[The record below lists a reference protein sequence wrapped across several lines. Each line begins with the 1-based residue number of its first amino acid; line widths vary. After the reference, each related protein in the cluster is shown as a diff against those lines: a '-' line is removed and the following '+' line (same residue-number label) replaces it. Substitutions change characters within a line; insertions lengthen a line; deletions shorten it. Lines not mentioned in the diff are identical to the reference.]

1 MKKALSFL
9 GKVLLGLLACL
20 VLAAVA
26 VLLVFQRNIPQ
37 PLLERALAF
46 ADMEDYTLQVKRAT
60 YSPGGGLSV
69 YGVELLPKRST
80 DDSLITA
87 ESVRVEFSPSPFV
100 PLRKRLRKITVVR
113 PRFPYLPPKSGKA
126 PRPVPTPPA
135 LPRIDPFELEV
146 KDPDILGIHARQL
159 TALASVRG
167 HNLSFRAI
175 NILWPDRALRV
186 DATLALD
193 LETRILETKINGHV
207 YPSNVLPLMLPRR
220 VDSSVVLRE
229 AEKFQEIRQ
238 PVRAEADLSIHIDTA
253 DFDLKLALD
262 VPPCT
267 YNGVP
272 LDSVKGNLEAWETN
286 VTTTVRLTPIEA
298 RGRCGE
304 LFGRLTYCDRD
315 DQVVFTAKA
324 SMDIANL
331 FDIIGV
337 LNEGELSVV
346 NCAVPPRVE
355 ASGIVNI
362 SKTGKGEASS
372 ASGKVT
378 LEKGSVLNFN
388 VVHTTADFKLTGCS
402 VLFNNLAGRAAHGGD
417 LRGWINFD
425 FPGYDAERT
434 VFHSELDF
442 KNIDMLDVLRAVN
455 VTNTQMG
462 KLTGKVQLASTTGT
476 NALDRLCGSGHIDFK
491 HGVITQIPLFAGFT
505 AYLARN
511 VPGISALVDQSTG
524 SMDFTITNGVL
535 HTENAYI
542 EGSVFSIKAHGTYD
556 IAHDRLDFVARANI
570 FKSKSIVGKITHIVT
585 FPFTK
590 LLLEFKVF
598 GPLEKTDWSYVSI
611 LERISDTSTSLFGGK
626 TEKNER

>member
-1 MKKALSFL
+1 MKKTLSFL
-9 GKVLLGLLACL
+9 LHVLIGFVVCFVFFAI
-20 VLAAVA
+20 A
-26 VLLVFQRNIPQ
+26 VLLIFQRNIPR
-37 PLLERALAF
+37 PLLERALAY
-46 ADMEDYTLQVKRAT
+46 ADMEDYALQIKRAT

-69 YGVELLPKRST
+69 YGVELLPKHST
-80 DDSLITA
+80 DDGLITA
-87 ESVRVEFSPSPFV
+87 ESIHIEFSPSPFV
-100 PLRKRLRKITVVR
+100 PLRKRLRKVTVVR
-113 PRFPYLPPKSGKA
+113 PFFPYLPPKSGKEVT
-126 PRPVPTPPA
+126 PVPPPPD

-146 KDPDILGIHARQL
+146 KDPDILGIHARRL
-159 TALASVRG
+159 TALASMRG

-175 NILWPDRALRV
+175 NILWPDKALRV
-186 DATLALD
+186 DASLVLD

-207 YPSNVLPLMLPRR
+207 YPSNILPLMLPRR
-220 VDSSVVLRE
+220 VNSSVVLRE
-229 AEKFQEIRQ
+229 AEKFQEIRE

-272 LDSVKGNLEAWETN
+272 LESIKGNLEACETN
-286 VTTTVRLTPIEA
+286 ITTTVRLSPIEA
-298 RGRCGE
+298 RGRGGE
-304 LFGRLTYCDRD
+304 LYGRLTYCDGD
-315 DQVVFTAKA
+315 NQVIFTSKTA
-324 SMDIANL
+324 MDLPNL

-346 NCAVPPRVE
+346 NCAIPPRVE
-355 ASGIVNI
+355 ASGIVSV
-362 SKTGKGEASS
+362 SKTMEGATNN
-372 ASGKVT
+372 ATGKVT
-378 LEKGSVLNFN
+378 LEKGSILNFN
-388 VVHTTADFKLTGCS
+388 VVNTTADFQLTGFS
-402 VLFNNLAGRAAHGGD
+402 ILFNNLSGRAAHGGD

-425 FPGYDAERT
+425 FPDYDATRT
-434 VFHSELDF
+434 VFHSELNF
-442 KNIDMLDVLRAVN
+442 KNIDMLDVLHAVN

-462 KLTGKVQLASTTGT
+462 KLTGKMRLNSTTGT
-476 NALDRLCGSGHIDFK
+476 NALERLCGSGHIDFS

-511 VPGISALVDQSTG
+511 VPGISSLVDQSSG

-535 HTENAYI
+535 HTENAFI

-570 FKSKSIVGKITHIVT
+570 FKNKSIVGKITHIVT

-611 LERISDTSTSLFGGK
+611 LERISDTSTSLFGRK
-626 TEKNER
+626 KEKEEK

>member
-1 MKKALSFL
+1 MKKTLNFL
-9 GKVLLGLLACL
+9 FRALLGCALCLAFLVTAALLI
-20 VLAAVA
+20 
-26 VLLVFQRNIPQ
+26 FQRNIPR

-46 ADMEDYTLQVKRAT
+46 ADMEDYALQVKRAT
-60 YSPGGGLSV
+60 YSPGSGLSV

-80 DDSLITA
+80 DDGLITA
-87 ESVRVEFSPSPFV
+87 DSIHVDFSPAPFV
-100 PLRKRLRKITVVR
+100 PLRRRLRKITVVR
-113 PRFPYLPPKSGKA
+113 PRFPYLPPKSGNDNA
-126 PRPVPTPPA
+126 PVPPPPD
-135 LPRIDPFELEV
+135 LPRIDPFEVEV

-159 TALASVRG
+159 TALASMRG
-167 HNLSFRAI
+167 HTLSFRAI
-175 NILWPDRALRV
+175 NILWPDKELRV
-186 DATLALD
+186 DATVALD

-207 YPSNVLPLMLPRR
+207 YPSNILPLMLPRR

-229 AEKFQEIRQ
+229 AEKFQEIRK

-272 LDSVKGNLEAWETN
+272 LDSVKGTLEACETN
-286 VTTTVRLTPIEA
+286 VTTTVRLAPIEA
-298 RGRCGE
+298 RGRGGE
-304 LFGRLTYCDRD
+304 LFGRLTYCDGD
-315 DQVVFTAKA
+315 GQVVFTTRAA
-324 SMDIANL
+324 MDIPNL

-337 LNEGELSVV
+337 LNEGELSIV
-346 NCAVPPRVE
+346 NCATPPRVE
-355 ASGIVNI
+355 ASGIVSV
-362 SKTGKGEASS
+362 SKTMEGATNN
-372 ASGKVT
+372 AAGKVT
-378 LEKGSVLNFN
+378 LEKGSILNFN
-388 VVHTTADFKLTGCS
+388 VVNTTADFKLTGFS
-402 VLFNNLAGRAAHGGD
+402 ILFNNLAGRAAHGGD

-425 FPGYDAERT
+425 FPDYDAERT
-434 VFHSELDF
+434 VFRSELDF

-462 KLTGKVQLASTTGT
+462 KLTGKMQLDSTTGT
-476 NALDRLCGSGHIDFK
+476 NSLERLCGKGHIDFK

-511 VPGISALVDQSTG
+511 VPGISSLVDQSSG

-542 EGSVFSIKAHGTYD
+542 EGSVFSIKARGTYD

-570 FKSKSIVGKITHIVT
+570 FKNKSIVGKITHIVT

-611 LERISDTSTSLFGGK
+611 LERITDTSTSLFGK
-626 TEKNER
+626 KADVKEK